1 MKVNVFVFVV
11 LYYINKEVNNMVSI
25 QDIEKFLRMKNS
37 ECPMDSEK
45 THCWCPIGTIYQS
58 NLNQVCRVLKCTQ
71 CHNSL
76 LEPLEMLKDVV

>member
-1 MKVNVFVFVV
+1 M
-11 LYYINKEVNNMVSI
+11 ISI
-25 QDIEKFLRMKNS
+25 QYKENFLRLKNS

-45 THCWCPIGTIYQS
+45 NHCWCPIGTIYHP